1 MFSYNIKA
9 FKNSK
14 FNLKFINYISKLLA
28 FIKAKNKALTI
39 YIAFIIYINIKLL
52 KAIIKKA
59 INKL

>member
-1 MFSYNIKA
+1 LYKKLKA
-9 FKNSK
+9 FKSSK
-14 FNLKFINYISKLLA
+14 LNLKFINYISKLLA
-28 FIKAKNKALTI
+28 FIKAKNKILII